1 MFGSPQGETLASRA
15 IVRDASGDLYVTFG
29 TSGSVFAT
37 NAGQRDVALMRL
49 GPDGTLRWGRQFGG
63 TGDDRPLVVGLDPLG
78 NVFVSGS
85 TNGVLG
91 DGLPAAFGG
100 TDFFVAKFSPSAQRQ
115 STGLGRR
122 VAN

>member
-1 MFGSPQGETLASRA
+1 MALVFSPA
-15 IVRDASGDLYVTFG
+15 GDLYVAFGTFG
-29 TSGSVFAT
+29 AVFAP

-49 GPDGTLRWGRQFGG
+49 GPDGSLRWGRQFGG
-63 TGDDRPLVVGLDPLG
+63 TGEDRPLVVGLDPFG

-100 TDFFVAKFSPSAQRQ
+100 LDVFVAKFSPSAQRQ
-115 STGLGRR
+115 STGIGRR